1 MTGESAKRIEAKH
14 LQRVTDLKH
23 FSPLHRIID
32 SYDDT
37 FRVHALSASEVLNMT
52 CQLNIPSSMS
62 AFNVAVELLEE
73 LMNHC
78 WLVFNVLKLF
88 LAHEPSILPLNN

>member
-1 MTGESAKRIEAKH
+1 MTSKSAKRIEAKH
-14 LQRVTDLKH
+14 LQRVGDLKN

-52 CQLNIPSSMS
+52 CQLYIPSDMS
-62 AFNVAVELLEE
+62 TFKVAVELLEE
-73 LMNHC
+73 LLNHC
-78 WLVFNVLKLF
+78 WLIFDDLELF
-88 LAHEPSILPLNN
+88 LAHEPSIVPLNH